1 MSSEKTLCNLSRTK
15 TVLMTL
21 VLLQCTTGCTRR
33 FWRLQA
39 ENDTYEAIS
48 EKQNNPHWQLPR
60 IGLSADPRSRFHNP
74 YDPDC
79 EPLPPDDPAAHE
91 FMHCADGKQGY
102 KHWHDFG
109 ATATVEN
116 PQWLEPYSVLIN
128 GGDLSASHDQ
138 VKIPRI
144 NLTDS
149 LELTY
154 IHSREYQTQLEEV
167 YLTALNL
174 TEQRYLLN
182 TRFRLGPAGA
192 GGAFFGSA
200 RAANGR
206 TRHTLNNG
214 IGIQQLL
221 PSGGQFAVDVLNSV
235 TWNPRSGVSA
245 TGLAWS
251 LSQPLLEQAGR
262 KVRMEGLVQAERN
275 LLYQVRDM
283 ARFRQTIFTD
293 VARDYLRLQQAS
305 QNIINQENNIRQL
318 EEQIEIGQVADSW
331 EVNAVFAELAR
342 LPEGLKI
349 PESLPDSLRKSLT
362 YDGKF
367 LSWRGGITD
376 SQIADLLGLSDDE
389 IFQSSAQELIGWR
402 KTETVSLG
410 VLQLITRLNTAQN
423 TLEGAKRVLADQMDD
438 FKIRM
443 GLPPNIEITVDDSF
457 LAPFELI
464 DSQLLGM
471 AEKLKEFAK
480 SKGPSLIPSPRGLAA
495 GLSIPPPYRELQDY
509 VAELSVMRDE
519 IQEVGLEQVKQ
530 DFVPVRNILDATTAD
545 LTAQTVGRAFDS
557 KEERDRVIED
567 AAKGLRLYRLNE
579 RDFQKFGQGVD
590 LLTELLSHDSVE
602 DLVASIDTDGDM
614 KISRAELPRGW
625 SELPGIRGAKK
636 VSDAEEQANT
646 KKLSSDEFIEQVRDA
661 ALQIRQDLLKI
672 TQGLQVVQAG
682 LRVEAIALN
691 PFSIDGIKG
700 TPTIEQVIE
709 LGLKNRHDLMNDRA
723 AVMDARRNLEVTAN
737 ALKALL
743 DLDVSGDV
751 DLDGGNSTDT
761 VNVTLD
767 FKAPLDHIQER
778 NNYNAAQIAYQ
789 RARRDYMAAEDAVK
803 RSIRGSWRQL
813 IVARQRLEID
823 RQTVRNAALQ
833 YDNVATD
840 LSQNNN
846 LSLLNALDDVLD
858 AQNSLVSDWITY
870 ETNRLNIFRDM
881 GIMDINQDG
890 IWTDDFYLQESPSE
904 FGAPQAVGG
913 LTDNPAEDMNSPDV
927 PPNIPP
933 EPQLL
938 ELPQLGTPINE

>member
-1 MSSEKTLCNLSRTK
+1 MSSETTFCNLSRTK
-15 TVLMTL
+15 TVLVTL
-21 VLLQCTTGCTRR
+21 VLLQCLTGCTRR

-60 IGLSADPRSRFHNP
+60 IGLQADPRSRFHNP

-79 EPLPPDDPAAHE
+79 EPLPPDDPAAHK

-109 ATATVEN
+109 DTATVEN

-128 GGDLSASHDQ
+128 GGDLSASHNQ
-138 VKIPRI
+138 VNIPRL

-154 IHSREYQTQLEEV
+154 IHSREYQTQLEDV
-167 YLTALNL
+167 YLTALSL

-182 TRFRLGPAGA
+182 TRFRLGGPGL
-192 GGAFFGSA
+192 GGALFGSV
-200 RAANGR
+200 RGANGR

-262 KVRMEGLVQAERN
+262 KVRMESLVQAERN

-318 EEQIEIGQVADSW
+318 EEQIESGEVEDSW
-331 EVNAVFAELAR
+331 EPLAVREPLAR
-342 LPEGLKI
+342 FPDGAEI
-349 PESLPDSLRKSLT
+349 PESLSGQLT
-362 YDGKF
+362 YDGEY
-367 LSWRGGITD
+367 LSWSGEITEA
-376 SQIADLLGLSDDE
+376 QKQELLAISDDE
-389 IFQSSAQELIGWR
+389 VFQARIQQLISWR
-402 KTETVSLG
+402 ETNVVSLG
-410 VLQLITRLNTAQN
+410 VSQLITRLNRAQN
-423 TLEGAKRVLADQMDD
+423 DLEGAKRVLADQLDD

-443 GLPPNIEITVDDSF
+443 GLPPNVEIVIDDTF
-457 LAPFELI
+457 VAPFELI
-464 DSQLLGM
+464 DGDLLG
-471 AEKLKEFAK
+471 LQDQLQEFQK
-480 SKGPSLIPSPRGLAA
+480 TQGPTLIPSPRGTASALSLA
-495 GLSIPPPYRELQDY
+495 PPYADLKQY
-509 VAELSVMRDE
+509 VSDLRKLRDT
-519 IQEVGLEQVKQ
+519 IQNKGLELVKQ
-530 DFVPVRNILDATTAD
+530 DFVPIRSILDSTSDD
-545 LTAQTVGRAFDS
+545 LTAATDGRAFNS
-557 KEERDRVIED
+557 KEERDRVIKD
-567 AAKGLRLYRLNE
+567 VARDLRLYRLNARE
-579 RDFQKFGQGVD
+579 FEQRSQGLD
-590 LLTELLSHDSVE
+590 LLESLLTAESPE
-602 DLVASIDTDGDM
+602 ALVASQDIDGDM
-614 KISRAELPRGW
+614 KISRSELPDGW
-625 SELPGIRGAKK
+625 SKLPGIRGAAK
-636 VSDAEEQANT
+636 VSDADELVNT
-646 KKLSSDEFIEQVRDA
+646 RKLSVDEFVMQVRNA
-661 ALQIRQDLLKI
+661 AIQIRQDILQI

-682 LRVEAIALN
+682 LRVEAIRLN
-691 PFSIDGIKG
+691 PFTIDGIEG

-709 LGLKNRHDLMNDRA
+709 LGIKNRHDLMNDRA

-743 DLDVSGDV
+743 DLDVSGNV

-778 NNYNAAQIAYQ
+778 NNYNAAQITYQ
-789 RARRDYMAAEDAVK
+789 RARRSYMAAEDAVK
-803 RSIRGSWRQL
+803 RSIRGGWRQL
-813 IVARQRLEID
+813 IVARQQLEID

-833 YDNVATD
+833 YDNVVTAP
-840 LSQNNN
+840 SESNN
-846 LSLLNALDDVLD
+846 LSLLNALDTVLQ
-858 AQNSLVSDWITY
+858 AQNSLVSNWITY

-881 GIMDINQDG
+881 GIMEVNQDG
-890 IWTDDFYLQESPSE
+890 IWTDDFYLQESPSQ
-904 FGAPQAVGG
+904 FGTPQVMKG
-913 LTDNPAEDMNSPDV
+913 LTEDPAEEMAAPDL

-933 EPQLL
+933 EPQVL